1 MSEETGRLGD
11 GETWRWGDM
20 EMGRHGDGETWRLA
34 NLRRG
39 GMEESVKANQ
49 DWWLKNPVLL
59 IQNYLLLEMYV
70 QHRMV
75 ML

>member
-1 MSEETGRLGD
+1 
-11 GETWRWGDM
+11 
-20 EMGRHGDGETWRLA
+20 MGRHGDGETWRWA

-39 GMEESVKANQ
+39 GMEEGVKAKQ
-49 DWWLKNPVLL
+49 DWLLENPLLL

-70 QHRMV
+70 QHRMG